1 MSLVEQRGVPTVS
14 IVSGGFE
21 EAWRRSAAAYGLA
34 TLPMV
39 VIPRVITNQPAA
51 DIDAMVDASMEELI
65 SSLAEPVEA
74 GPVIEELVPQAETID
89 IKGDDL
95 LDAFH
100 RMNGLFLEYEWSDG
114 LPLVPPAPELV
125 ERMLKATGRDP
136 QEVVAVLEP
145 PFGLATVEK
154 IAINAAMAG
163 CKPEH
168 LPVLIAAVQAIASPP
183 FMMRD
188 AAVSTGSRSP
198 LLVVNGPIA
207 KRLGLNSGAC
217 ALGPGAPSY
226 ANTVIGRALRPI
238 YMNIA
243 GVYAGKTD
251 PNTTGLPTKY
261 SLCVAENEDAS
272 PWDPYH
278 VEMGFDCDVS
288 TVTVKTVYGCTETH
302 DNKSTAPEMLADLGV
317 EAARY
322 IGSAGIATWLLGGTA
337 DPDTKLEVNSQQ
349 VWLMCPDHARLMA
362 DAGWSKQD
370 LKSYLYQHATQPV
383 KELLSRKEIVRD
395 SHGNWTQRAELQWLE
410 NYPDLQVPTASS
422 PESFIIVVVG
432 GPGPRGVY
440 FWGNEEAVTVPIDE

>member
-89 IKGDDL
+89 IQGDDL

-145 PFGLATVEK
+145 TFGLATVEK

-217 ALGPGAPSY
+217 ALPRRSFLREHGHRKGPAPHLHEHRGGLR
-226 ANTVIGRALRPI
+226 GRDRSQ
-238 YMNIA
+238 YHR
-243 GVYAGKTD
+243 
-251 PNTTGLPTKY
+251 
-261 SLCVAENEDAS
+261 S
-272 PWDPYH
+272 PH
-278 VEMGFDCDVS
+278 
-288 TVTVKTVYGCTETH
+288 
-302 DNKSTAPEMLADLGV
+302 
-317 EAARY
+317 
-322 IGSAGIATWLLGGTA
+322 
-337 DPDTKLEVNSQQ
+337 Q
-349 VWLMCPDHARLMA
+349 V
-362 DAGWSKQD
+362 
-370 LKSYLYQHATQPV
+370 QPV
-383 KELLSRKEIVRD
+383 C
-395 SHGNWTQRAELQWLE
+395 
-410 NYPDLQVPTASS
+410 
-422 PESFIIVVVG
+422 G
-432 GPGPRGVY
+432 GERGRQPLGPVPRGDGV
-440 FWGNEEAVTVPIDE
+440 

>member
-1 MSLVEQRGVPTVS
+1 
-14 IVSGGFE
+14 
-21 EAWRRSAAAYGLA
+21 
-34 TLPMV
+34 
-39 VIPRVITNQPAA
+39 
-51 DIDAMVDASMEELI
+51 
-65 SSLAEPVEA
+65 
-74 GPVIEELVPQAETID
+74 
-89 IKGDDL
+89 
-95 LDAFH
+95 
-100 RMNGLFLEYEWSDG
+100 
-114 LPLVPPAPELV
+114 
-125 ERMLKATGRDP
+125 
-136 QEVVAVLEP
+136 
-145 PFGLATVEK
+145 
-154 IAINAAMAG
+154 
-163 CKPEH
+163 
-168 LPVLIAAVQAIASPP
+168 
-183 FMMRD
+183 MMRD

-226 ANTVIGRALRPI
+226 ANTVIGRALRLI

-243 GVYAGKTD
+243 GVYAGETD